1 MSYWSI
7 LFGLLPLLLF
17 VIMDSFFGPK
27 VGIIAAGVA
36 AIAELILSYSLFQSV
51 DALTL
56 GSVFLVLVMGYT
68 AWKMKNPT
76 IFKMQPV
83 VMGLAMAFVLL
94 ISYTIDQPILTLL
107 ITKYK
112 DHMPE
117 EFIARFMDP
126 QFIMDPQFKRF
137 LDLATL
143 YGGWA
148 ILAQAG
154 LVAWAALKLN
164 NWWWIAFRAV
174 GFYAFFLVA
183 IFLAKYHAFQ

>member
-1 MSYWSI
+1 MSSWSI

-27 VGIIAAGVA
+27 VGIITAGVA

-83 VMGLAMAFVLL
+83 VMGLAMAFVLI

-117 EFIARFMDP
+117 EFTARFMGP
-126 QFIMDPQFKRF
+126 QSKRF

-174 GFYAFFLVA
+174 GFYAFFLGA